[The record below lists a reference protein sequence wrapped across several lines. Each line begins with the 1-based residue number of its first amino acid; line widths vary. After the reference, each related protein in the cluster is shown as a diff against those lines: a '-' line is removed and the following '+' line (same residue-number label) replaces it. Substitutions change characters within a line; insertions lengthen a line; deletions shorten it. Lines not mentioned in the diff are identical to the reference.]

1 MRIPKGEDPAFRA
14 QVHEHIAWLR
24 EQTLDSIV
32 EETILALQQG
42 IDEDVL
48 WAAGA
53 LTSCRYIKN
62 EAHNLLGFVSHAMIG
77 CEDARA
83 LAQGQPRET
92 RWLLLAQCL
101 QQVVFDLHDPAVSP
115 YELLPARPYSTGT
128 VADDIRWM
136 RLDVRMGEYLR
147 ADARMVHLKKAIS
160 RAALVDLMLDI
171 GLEGIVTDDHTL
183 ISPQLCLGMIEEVVG
198 WDFGWE
204 MLRATLRYNASFE
217 RNFSYYDRAVEL
229 MQAYGLENGA
239 SSTELHLERVEMLR
253 ERFHAAAPH
262 DRPEIVARAMAHEA
276 ISPATVLAAVT
287 LAAADMYLMAEP
299 VPHDD
304 FDAVSREV
312 APIHI
317 GTSTNAMRKILPMMS
332 PRTQVLCAIQGGSL
346 LERGPSVLNENF
358 EFVPFIPRSAYP
370 FAADVAALAGSTPE
384 MLLTRLRAALIEHDY
399 GVATAAVRVYADQ
412 GADAEAMIA
421 LLTEVACTDDG
432 TLLHNF
438 KHLYAMVME
447 FRGSTHPDRWNYLI
461 AAARWIAWYAG
472 KNTRTHRQATEAMG
486 SALRLQLA

>member
-1 MRIPKGEDPAFRA
+1 MTSLKGESPAFRA
-14 QVHEHIAWLR
+14 QVRQRIAWLR
-24 EQTLDSIV
+24 EQTLDTV
-32 EETILALQQG
+32 VGETIRALQEG

-83 LAQGQPRET
+83 LAHGQPRET
-92 RWLLLAQCL
+92 RWLLLAQTM
-101 QQVVFDLHDPAVSP
+101 QQVVFDLYDPAVSP
-115 YELLPARPYSTGT
+115 YELLPARPFSTGPA
-128 VADDIRWM
+128 ADDIHWM

-147 ADARMVHLKKAIS
+147 ADARMVHLEQVIP
-160 RAALVDLMLDI
+160 RAALIDLMLDI
-171 GLEGIVTDDHTL
+171 GLEGIVSDDHTL
-183 ISPQLCLGMIEEVVG
+183 ISPQLCLGMIHEVVG
-198 WDFGWE
+198 WEFGWE
-204 MLRATLRYNASFE
+204 MLRATLRYNASFH
-217 RNFSYYDRAVEL
+217 RDFRYYDRAVEL
-229 MQAYGLENGA
+229 MKQYGLEDGA
-239 SSTELHLERVEMLR
+239 SGTELHLDRVESLR
-253 ERFHAAAPH
+253 RRFHAAAPH
-262 DRPEIVARAMAHEA
+262 DRPEIVARAMAEDGV
-276 ISPATVLAAVT
+276 SPATVLAAVT
-287 LAAADMYLMAEP
+287 LTAADMYLMAAP

-346 LERGPSVLNENF
+346 LERGPSVLNEKF
-358 EFVPFIPRSAYP
+358 EFVPFVPSSAYP
-370 FAADVAALAGSTPE
+370 HAADVAALAGCTPE
-384 MLLTRLRAALIEHDY
+384 MLLSRLRSALTAHDY

-472 KNTRTHRQATEAMG
+472 KNTRTHRLATEAMG
-486 SALRLQLA
+486 NALQMA